1 MRLADSIEAV
11 NRGAHDIRAGKTDT
25 QITVREHAPKELAA
39 LAADLNG
46 ISEGLQEAVD
56 TAVKSERL
64 KSELISNVSHDIK
77 TPLTSIVTYV
87 DLLKKC
93 DIADETAQEYI
104 RILEQKAQRLRTLT
118 LDLFDASKATSG
130 AMTVELAKTD
140 LDALLRQALG
150 ERSEHIQRAGLDVRI
165 TSHPPVYVNADG
177 RLLWRVLDNLI
188 SNCVRYAVPHSRVYA
203 DITQTDTM
211 CVLTMKN
218 ISASELNISAD
229 ELMQRF
235 TRGDRSRHT
244 EGSGLGLS
252 IAQSLAELMHG
263 TCRVEIDG
271 DLFKAIVEI
280 PRWTQPETHETN
292 QTT

>member
-1 MRLADSIEAV
+1 M
-11 NRGAHDIRAGKTDT
+11 
-25 QITVREHAPKELAA
+25 
-39 LAADLNG
+39 
-46 ISEGLQEAVD
+46 
-56 TAVKSERL
+56 
-64 KSELISNVSHDIK
+64 
-77 TPLTSIVTYV
+77 
-87 DLLKKC
+87 LKKC

-252 IAQSLAELMHG
+252 IAQSLAELMYG

>member
-1 MRLADSIEAV
+1 MIFLSQVRRLKARQWLNGWIIWRLFRKFGIASLCWLNKQFRKSPLRRRFILLSILLPLLCAAWIPLPVVIVVLLIASMRLADSIEAV

-140 LDALLRQALG
+140 LDALLRQAA
-150 ERSEHIQRAGLDVRI
+150 RRAL
-165 TSHPPVYVNADG
+165 
-177 RLLWRVLDNLI
+177 
-188 SNCVRYAVPHSRVYA
+188 
-203 DITQTDTM
+203 
-211 CVLTMKN
+211 
-218 ISASELNISAD
+218 
-229 ELMQRF
+229 
-235 TRGDRSRHT
+235 
-244 EGSGLGLS
+244 
-252 IAQSLAELMHG
+252 
-263 TCRVEIDG
+263 
-271 DLFKAIVEI
+271 
-280 PRWTQPETHETN
+280 
-292 QTT
+292 

>member
-1 MRLADSIEAV
+1 MSYLLIASSCLADSIGGCQPRCGTTFAP
-11 NRGAHDIRAGKTDT
+11 GKTDT

-118 LDLFDASKATSG
+118 LDLFGRVQSN
-130 AMTVELAKTD
+130 
-140 LDALLRQALG
+140 
-150 ERSEHIQRAGLDVRI
+150 QRR
-165 TSHPPVYVNADG
+165 
-177 RLLWRVLDNLI
+177 
-188 SNCVRYAVPHSRVYA
+188 
-203 DITQTDTM
+203 
-211 CVLTMKN
+211 
-218 ISASELNISAD
+218 E
-229 ELMQRF
+229 
-235 TRGDRSRHT
+235 
-244 EGSGLGLS
+244 
-252 IAQSLAELMHG
+252 
-263 TCRVEIDG
+263 
-271 DLFKAIVEI
+271 
-280 PRWTQPETHETN
+280 
-292 QTT
+292 

>member
-203 DITQTDTM
+203 DIAAAWADPSRKASRSSCTAPA
-211 CVLTMKN
+211 VWRLTV
-218 ISASELNISAD
+218 
-229 ELMQRF
+229 
-235 TRGDRSRHT
+235 TWSR
-244 EGSGLGLS
+244 
-252 IAQSLAELMHG
+252 QS
-263 TCRVEIDG
+263 
-271 DLFKAIVEI
+271 
-280 PRWTQPETHETN
+280 
-292 QTT
+292 